1 MFPVRFT
8 CDVEGEV
15 SVLFAPESFGWL
27 RPVII
32 LLDVFFPLCGGGV
45 IGPINSRACASASFS
60 SCACWLSRFPCE
72 YLFRVR
78 ESFYNR
84 KVSVTSL

>member
-32 LLDVFFPLCGGGV
+32 LLDVFFPLFPLFFYYFPTRCKFLV
-45 IGPINSRACASASFS
+45 MVSA
-60 SCACWLSRFPCE
+60 LSRRQSSME
-72 YLFRVR
+72 KGG
-78 ESFYNR
+78 EDWG
-84 KVSVTSL
+84 